1 MKKVVMVLCV
11 CLLTAC
17 GLTEVGTATAVH
29 AQQQA
34 EQAKQ
39 AKQVKE
45 TAERLQG
52 ELEAVAKA
60 NEQRLKQMDTA
71 KED

>member
-1 MKKVVMVLCV
+1 MKKWVVMFFCAS
-11 CLLTAC
+11 LLTAC

-60 NEQRLKQMDTA
+60 NEQRLKEKDL
-71 KED
+71 